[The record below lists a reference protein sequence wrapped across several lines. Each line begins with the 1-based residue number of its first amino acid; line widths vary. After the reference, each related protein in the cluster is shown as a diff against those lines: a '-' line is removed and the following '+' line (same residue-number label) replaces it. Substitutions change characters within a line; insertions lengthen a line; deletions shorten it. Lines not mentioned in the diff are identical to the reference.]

1 MSYKNIPRLYI
12 NKELK
17 SNNNIELISKDKHYL
32 KNVLR
37 LTEKKKIR
45 IFNGK
50 DGEWEAEI
58 LSKDINIIK
67 CIKNIKK
74 QVSEEGP
81 SLYFAIIK
89 SHNLRWLLEKS
100 TELGV
105 QNLYP
110 MITDRV
116 NVRSFNYEKS
126 KLHLKEASE
135 VSGRLE
141 LPKLHEVK
149 KFKEIL
155 LKFKNKSDNI
165 IFCNEERSDI
175 HLSKYFKKNFSKNI
189 SFIIGP
195 EGGFSDDEIKK
206 VYANPIINRV
216 KIHDRV
222 LRAETAAV
230 FVMSIY
236 KNYLQLLE

>member
-1 MSYKNIPRLYI
+1 M
-12 NKELK
+12 
-17 SNNNIELISKDKHYL
+17 
-32 KNVLR
+32 
-37 LTEKKKIR
+37 
-45 IFNGK
+45 
-50 DGEWEAEI
+50 
-58 LSKDINIIK
+58 
-67 CIKNIKK
+67 
-74 QVSEEGP
+74 
-81 SLYFAIIK
+81 
-89 SHNLRWLLEKS
+89 RWLLEKS

-126 KLHLKEASE
+126 KSRLKEASE

-141 LPKLHEVK
+141 LPRLHEVK
-149 KFKEIL
+149 NFKEIL

-222 LRAETAAV
+222 LRSETAAV